1 VAVSPQEAALCGCW
15 QFIAVWRER
24 QKLRRGQV
32 IEQSED
38 YSFYAT
44 SLAHDE
50 HDAPALARFIRGHWD
65 ACEIG
70 SHYRRDVSLGEDAS
84 LVRGKRAHVLATLRN
99 LVLGLFELK
108 KQRSQASA
116 PNVPGWRRQMTGS
129 QALRLLSAKTI

>member
-1 VAVSPQEAALCGCW
+1 MSPEEAGLCGCW
-15 QFIAVWRER
+15 QFIAVGRER
-24 QKLRRGQV
+24 QKLRQGRV
-32 IEQSED
+32 VEQSEE
-38 YSFYAT
+38 YSFYGT

-50 HDAPALARFIRGHWD
+50 HDAPALAGFIRGHWD

-108 KQRSQASA
+108 KQQSQATA
-116 PNVPGWRRQMTGS
+116 PNVPGWRRKMSGS
-129 QALRLLSAKTI
+129 QALGLLTAKTI